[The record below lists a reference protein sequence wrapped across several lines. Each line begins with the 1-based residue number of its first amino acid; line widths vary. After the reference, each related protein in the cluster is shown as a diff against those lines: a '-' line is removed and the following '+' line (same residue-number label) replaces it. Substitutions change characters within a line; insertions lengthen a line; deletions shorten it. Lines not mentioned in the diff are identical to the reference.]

1 LAYKRSKRDVEQ
13 NPLALKSVPLDE
25 LSRRERLDI
34 CMLALSGSRF
44 DELSPHEQ
52 FKICRQVLSVCKVDA
67 SREYHE
73 QFKPPEDRLSVWN
86 YDASREVLIRCIF
99 AKFDQL
105 LTDDRWDLLA
115 DLRRPHLNYLH
126 WEVDMMFRDL
136 TVDSHDGFAWVV
148 TSPSALPGQR
158 CLLQKDGRHYY
169 RLSDDQFWELVNLW
183 SGSARPALVQADPDD
198 GIVAPAWVKDRPLV
212 AGWLKDALIQ
222 RPYSLEKVRNLLSIN
237 INNCDGV
244 YERDKEYA
252 RDMVK
257 ATTEYL
263 VRFRPE
269 YMFDLTAAEKTPRM
283 CLAAIAGGK
292 GRFLDAIPVERW
304 HDPEFCEQAYRTG
317 VPNVD
322 AYIYY
327 YGGENTWRNVLD
339 ACGKEYRLPAVV
351 PNDAEQLPGGEKRKA
366 DAAPDEK
373 APPVPGIRRLGAVP
387 EILGEIVA
395 MTGDPLSDRLIN
407 EEVLLGSRGIRER
420 ARVRDREAAKLLRQF
435 KSDPWLWWIPADKQ
449 TYRMVMT
456 SLDFW
461 GANALS
467 YAAPKFQADPAFC
480 LKAAND
486 IRGAMKYVKAEKL
499 SPENYLK
506 VCLTAASD
514 RKSLEGQGSVL
525 EGVKVDRIGSKNYL
539 KVCLAA
545 LNSVPVGFFA
555 MDERLYVQWDKLDPA
570 DKLEL
575 NSALGKK
582 GILALP

>member
-1 LAYKRSKRDVEQ
+1 LAYKRSKRDVDQ
-13 NPLALKSVPLDE
+13 NPLALKSVPLEE
-25 LSRRERLDI
+25 LSRRDRLDI

-67 SREYHE
+67 SREYVE
-73 QFKPPEDRLSVWN
+73 QFNSERLSVWN
-86 YDASREVLIRCIF
+86 YDPSREVLIRCIF

-105 LTDDRWDLLA
+105 LPDDRRELLV
-115 DLRRPHLNYLH
+115 DLRREHVLEYSKYLK
-126 WEVDMMFRDL
+126 WEVDMTFRDL
-136 TVDSHDGFAWVV
+136 TVEWHDDFAWVV

-169 RLSDDQFWELVNLW
+169 RLSDDQFWKMVNLW
-183 SGSARPALVQADPDD
+183 SGSARPEDKEALVQADPDD
-198 GIVAPAWVKDRPLV
+198 GIVAREWVKDHPLV

-222 RPYSLEKVRNLLSIN
+222 RPYSLKKVRKLLN
-237 INNCDGV
+237 DRFV
-244 YERDKEYA
+244 WRDKEYA
-252 RDMVK
+252 RNLVK

-269 YMFDLTAAEKTPRM
+269 YMFDLTDAEKTPVV
-283 CLAAIAGGK
+283 CLAAITGGK

-304 HDPEFCEQAYRTG
+304 HDPKFCEEAYRTG

-339 ACGKEYRLPAVV
+339 ACRKEYRLPAVV
-351 PNDAEQLPGGEKRKA
+351 PNDAEQLPPGDKRKV
-366 DAAPDEK
+366 DAAPDGK
-373 APPVPGIRRLGAVP
+373 APVQGIRRLGAVP

-395 MTGDPLSDRLIN
+395 MTGDPLSDCLIN

-435 KSDPWLWWIPADKQ
+435 KISRRLGGIPADKQ

-456 SLDFW
+456 ALDRY
-461 GANALS
+461 GAMDWS
-467 YAAPKFQADPAFC
+467 YAAPKFQADPAIC
-480 LKAAND
+480 LKVAID
-486 IRGAMKYVKAEKL
+486 SRGAMRYLKAEKL

-514 RKSLEGQGSVL
+514 RKSFVWQESALQGVRA
-525 EGVKVDRIGSKNYL
+525 DRIGSKNYL

-545 LNSVPVGFFA
+545 LNSVPVKFFA
-555 MDERLYVQWDKLDPA
+555 EKERHHVQWDKLDPA

-575 NSALGKK
+575 NIALARK
-582 GILALP
+582 GI